1 MTKLNSTQS
10 TVLKVDCCRNRQRSR
25 LLPYTFNFV
34 DDTFNFVADTFNFVA
49 DVVDFVANVVDFV
62 ADVVNF
68 VADVVDFVADVVDF
82 VANVVD
88 YVANVVDYVA
98 SVNVAKVTRSTFHKV
113 DCVEF
118 NFVASV
124 YRGFTHL
131 IRQLSQVCS
140 SRRLSQCTCHKQF
153 TDVSCMYDN
162 DFYQILNVT

>member
-62 ADVVNF
+62 ADVV
-68 VADVVDFVADVVDF
+68 DF
-82 VANVVD
+82 
-88 YVANVVDYVA
+88 VANVVDYVA